1 VRPVVIE
8 RGRLHYSW
16 ANDLTFPSIRPIS
29 QASVATSDVHWEDLI
44 IHEKIGQGG
53 FGVVYKGEWKGRNV
67 AVKKVYSEEME
78 DRELESFRME
88 TEIMRYVTAPS
99 QAKPSQAVLCY
110 CCCVWWIIYLSILS
124 GCVGSFSLT
133 RHAATVQ
140 NRNLSHPNIMG
151 CLAASLDSPNVF
163 IVTELMG
170 KGSMSDVLKNEPTL
184 PWSIKLQMAIHAAE
198 GMKYLHSRVPPI
210 VHRDLKSLNL
220 LVGAFLSL
228 SFSLS
233 LIP

>member
-1 VRPVVIE
+1 MRPVVIE

-99 QAKPSQAVLCY
+99 QATPSRAVLLLLRVVDHLSVY
-110 CCCVWWIIYLSILS
+110 LVWMRW
-124 GCVGSFSLT
+124 FF
-133 RHAATVQ
+133 
-140 NRNLSHPNIMG
+140 
-151 CLAASLDSPNVF
+151 LAHQARGYRAKQKPLASQYH
-163 IVTELMG
+163 G
-170 KGSMSDVLKNEPTL
+170 
-184 PWSIKLQMAIHAAE
+184 
-198 GMKYLHSRVPPI
+198 
-210 VHRDLKSLNL
+210 L
-220 LVGAFLSL
+220 LGGIAR
-228 SFSLS
+228 
-233 LIP
+233 

>member
-1 VRPVVIE
+1 
-8 RGRLHYSW
+8 
-16 ANDLTFPSIRPIS
+16 
-29 QASVATSDVHWEDLI
+29 
-44 IHEKIGQGG
+44 
-53 FGVVYKGEWKGRNV
+53 
-67 AVKKVYSEEME
+67 
-78 DRELESFRME
+78 
-88 TEIMRYVTAPS
+88 
-99 QAKPSQAVLCY
+99 
-110 CCCVWWIIYLSILS
+110 
-124 GCVGSFSLT
+124 
-133 RHAATVQ
+133 
-140 NRNLSHPNIMG
+140 MG